1 MYFISFIVLSLEK
14 MRDKIKKQFLRTKTI
29 LFKKNWLSCLVFCL
43 LFAGNNVFAINI
55 DSLKNEISKA
65 KQDTS
70 KVKQYK
76 ILIEELEKTD
86 IKDAVLYAEECLKF
100 SKKINY
106 HKGIAVSYN
115 LLGKV
120 YSNVPDYDKSIE
132 FYNKSFDTYNQIE
145 RKKTSD
151 ILYNIALV
159 YERKNNYKAAASY
172 LIQSLK
178 IDEKYNNQ
186 DGAAWTLVE
195 IGYVYKK
202 LNNNLKAVEYY
213 KKAKLLSQKINVDEV
228 SIIALNNIG
237 NCYNEDKKYD
247 TALIYYAQSLEIAKR
262 TNNVYRIVTIMDNT
276 AAIYFEKKDY
286 QKALNC
292 FLQSVEKYNK
302 NLDKR
307 DISIAY
313 INIAE
318 VYGKTQQYEKAL
330 EYLQKSLSIAKEIG
344 SQEQLKT
351 TYQSLSEVYKDLK
364 QYKLALEYSEL
375 YSTIKD
381 SIYDKE
387 VSKQV
392 SEMETKYETEKKEKE
407 IALLNVDIQSKQK
420 DKELLETQVSK
431 RNSII
436 YGTVSGALLLI
447 ASIVL
452 LFNRRQLR
460 QKNKH
465 QSEIFKQQEST
476 AISILEGQENERAR
490 IAKDLHDSVGT
501 FLSTLKINLELFEGA
516 IAKEKTES
524 YHAALELIDKISA
537 ELRNIMKNLSD
548 ETLQE
553 YGLVNA
559 FEDLIAR
566 INRLGGTQFNFH
578 SQGLSVRPENII
590 EINLYRV
597 GQELLSNCIKYA
609 KASNATLQLMAREN
623 KILLMLEDNGTGFDI
638 QNPGSINKDH
648 GMGLKNV
655 RDRVSFIKGTVQ
667 IESDPVN
674 GTTFIIETPQKIN

>member
-1 MYFISFIVLSLEK
+1 MK
-14 MRDKIKKQFLRTKTI
+14 KII
-29 LFKKNWLSCLVFCL
+29 LF
-43 LFAGNNVFAINI
+43 LFLFHSVNFFSNTNAHII
-55 DSLKNEISKA
+55 DSLKQIFQSKA
-65 KQDTS
+65 NDTIKVQAYSKLSEMLSASTQDS
-70 KVKQYK
+70 ALYYCNKG
-76 ILIEELEKTD
+76 LELT
-86 IKDAVLYAEECLKF
+86 
-100 SKKINY
+100 KKIDY
-106 HKGIAVSYN
+106 KSG
-115 LLGKV
+115 LG
-120 YSNVPDYDKSIE
+120 SIL
-132 FYNKSFDTYNQIE
+132 NSFG
-145 RKKTSD
+145 
-151 ILYNIALV
+151 
-159 YERKNNYKAAASY
+159 
-172 LIQSLK
+172 K
-178 IDEKYNNQ
+178 I
-186 DGAAWTLVE
+186 
-195 IGYVYKK
+195 
-202 LNNNLKAVEYY
+202 YY
-213 KKAKLLSQKINVDEV
+213 KKGDYDLALDYYNRAIDVLKKVAGNDVKMATVTNNMAIVYAYRGDNEKAIEYYFKAVKVYEQYKELALL
-228 SIIALNNIG
+228 ARTYNNIAIVY
-237 NCYNEDKKYD
+237 NQTKTSYDKALKYYNESLRIKRINNDKPGIAASLLNMGLVYQNQGKYD
-247 TALIYYAQSLEIAKR
+247 TAIKCFSESLKLRNELGDEPNASDCYTSIGMSKYYLGKYDESL
-262 TNNVYRIVTIMDNT
+262 
-276 AAIYFEKKDY
+276 DY
-286 QKALNC
+286 YLKALSIYKKYED
-292 FLQSVEKYNK
+292 LQGTGQLYGYIGESYSQK
-302 NLDKR
+302 NDFNNAVVYGEMALG
-307 DISIAY
+307 
-313 INIAE
+313 IAE
-318 VYGKTQQYEKAL
+318 KINVLEDKIQAFETLSNGYYGLKKYEKAL
-330 EYLQKSLSIAKEIG
+330 GYYKKYAALKDSLFKEET
-344 SQEQLKT
+344 S
-351 TYQSLSEVYKDLK
+351 K
-364 QYKLALEYSEL
+364 QI
-375 YSTIKD
+375 STI
-381 SIYDKE
+381 S
-387 VSKQV
+387 
-392 SEMETKYETEKKEKE
+392 TKYETEKKEKE
-407 IALLNVDIQSKQK
+407 IALLNVDVQSKQK
-420 DKELLETQVSK
+420 DKELLETQVEK

-516 IAKEKTES
+516 IVAEKAES
-524 YHAALELIDKISA
+524 YHGALELIDKISA

-548 ETLQE
+548 EILQE

-578 SQGLSVRPENII
+578 SEGLSVRPENII

>member
-1 MYFISFIVLSLEK
+1 MKKIL
-14 MRDKIKKQFLRTKTI
+14 IKKTTFCCSVIYL
-29 LFKKNWLSCLVFCL
+29 LFIGTN
-43 LFAGNNVFAINI
+43 LFAGNI
-55 DSLKNEISKA
+55 DSLKNEISKS
-65 KQDTS
+65 KEDTS
-70 KVKQYK
+70 KVKQYR

-132 FYNKSFDTYNQIE
+132 FYNKSLDTYNQIE

-159 YERKNNYKAAASY
+159 YERKNDYKAAASY

-213 KKAKLLSQKINVDEV
+213 KKAKLLSEKINVDEV

-247 TALIYYAQSLEIAKR
+247 TALIYYSQSLEIAKR
-262 TNNVYRIVTIMDNT
+262 TNNVYRIVTIMDNI

-292 FLQSVEKYNK
+292 FLQSIEKYNK
-302 NLDKR
+302 NLDKQ

-330 EYLQKSLSIAKEIG
+330 EYLQKSLSIAKEIH

-351 TYQSLSEVYKDLK
+351 AYQSLSEVYKDLK

-392 SEMETKYETEKKEKE
+392 SEMETKYETEKKEKA

-420 DKELLETQVSK
+420 DKELLETQVEK

-537 ELRNIMKNLSD
+537 ELRNIMKNLSN

-667 IESDPVN
+667 IESDSVN